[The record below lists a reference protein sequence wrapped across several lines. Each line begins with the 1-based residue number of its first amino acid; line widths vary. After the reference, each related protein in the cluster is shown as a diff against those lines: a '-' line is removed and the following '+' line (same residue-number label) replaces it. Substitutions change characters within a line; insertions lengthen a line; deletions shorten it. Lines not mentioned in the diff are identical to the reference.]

1 MAIEKGL
8 YAAPEGID
16 DLLEGE
22 MMDGDMMGAQLEIEI
37 VDPEMV
43 TLSDGSMEIT
53 LVPDANEADLM
64 GFDANLAARRGGCD
78 DAGSR
83 MRADT
88 HGIVGRHV
96 TISTSI
102 GRYSRHC

>member
-37 VDPEMV
+37 VDP
-43 TLSDGSMEIT
+43 
-53 LVPDANEADLM
+53 
-64 GFDANLAARRGGCD
+64 
-78 DAGSR
+78 
-83 MRADT
+83 
-88 HGIVGRHV
+88 
-96 TISTSI
+96 
-102 GRYSRHC
+102 

>member
-22 MMDGDMMGAQLEIEI
+22 ELEGEELEGEELGSPLEIEI
-37 VDPEMV
+37 VDPESV

-53 LVPDANEADLM
+53 LVPNGVTLQRYCKKM
-64 GFDANLAARRGGCD
+64 NCKNLQ
-78 DAGSR
+78 
-83 MRADT
+83 T
-88 HGIVGRHV
+88 N
-96 TISTSI
+96 
-102 GRYSRHC
+102 

>member
-16 DLLEGE
+16 DLFEGG

-53 LVPDANEADLM
+53 LIPDANEADLM
-64 GFDANLAARRGGCD
+64 GFDANLAEALD
-78 DAGSR
+78 DNDLQGLAQ
-83 MRADT
+83 DL
-88 HGIVGRHV
+88 VG
-96 TISTSI
+96 
-102 GRYSRHC
+102 